1 MSLLSIGS
9 FALAMLIL
17 AASPGPGVMA
27 TVARSLSSG
36 FRSALAVIAGIILG
50 DILFL
55 LFAIFGLGLIA
66 QVLGSLFIVV
76 KFLGGGYL
84 IWQGLRLWLSRNEL
98 ETAQLQ
104 PAKSGCGNFW
114 SGLFITLGNP
124 KVILFYCGFL
134 PSFISL
140 TKIVPS
146 DVLIIV
152 LIITSVLFLV
162 LGSYAWLAD
171 SARKLLNTPLQ
182 RKRLDRMAGGIMIT
196 SGVVIAS
203 RS

>member
-27 TVARSLSSG
+27 TVARSLASG
-36 FRSALAVIAGIILG
+36 FRPALAVIAGIILG

-66 QVLGSLFIVV
+66 QALGSLFVVV
-76 KFLGGGYL
+76 KVLGGGYL
-84 IWQGLRLWLSRNEL
+84 IWQGLRLWLSRNEP
-98 ETAQLQ
+98 ETDQLQ
-104 PAKSGCGNFW
+104 PAGSVYGNFW

-134 PSFISL
+134 PNFISL
-140 TKIVPS
+140 TEIVPG

-152 LIITSVLFLV
+152 LIIATVLFLV

-171 SARKLLNTPLQ
+171 SARKLLSTPQQ